1 MDNNFESSI
10 LFALFP
16 DFPTSPV
23 VPIIYGFTHKLKGTS
38 STTTPFYP
46 ARGIVDT
53 LGCTWNTTSVFTKV
67 NCVALKIL
75 HSQIIPWWNA
85 EYRIWPNRIKFEEK
99 KERKKKDIQNFQ
111 FELNKISIKIAQS
124 IFLARKFQHQFRVI
138 PSNRYLKAPIKGEN
152 FKFLQAIRFGRK
164 FIQLG
169 QFRLYVISFLF
180 WDITISPTPKRLSFR
195 GRMISYE
202 ILDEKLAKL
211 RILRWPCRENC
222 TEADKNQRP
231 TNARFVTSV
240 FSLHTFR
247 ITEDTMRES
256 TWKIS
261 TMIRLATNPDEIYGE
276 SVFFRL
282 YVYLDLIGGVFSFDE
297 KNKIIRMG
305 WNIGYWRG
313 KILFRLRRLI
323 NFLKNV
329 VINFEF
335 Y

>member
-46 ARGIVDT
+46 ARGTVDT

-75 HSQIIPWWNA
+75 HSQIIPQVKR
-85 EYRIWPNRIKFEEK
+85 RISNLTKRNKIWRKFE
-99 KERKKKDIQNFQ
+99 DIQNFQ

-138 PSNRYLKAPIKGEN
+138 PSNRYLKAPIKREN
-152 FKFLQAIRFGRK
+152 FKFLQAIRFRRK

-329 VINFEF
+329 AQF

>member
-1 MDNNFESSI
+1 MKRRISN
-10 LFALFP
+10 L
-16 DFPTSPV
+16 
-23 VPIIYGFTHKLKGTS
+23 
-38 STTTPFYP
+38 
-46 ARGIVDT
+46 
-53 LGCTWNTTSVFTKV
+53 TKQ
-67 NCVALKIL
+67 NKI
-75 HSQIIPWWNA
+75 W
-85 EYRIWPNRIKFEEK
+85 RKFE
-99 KERKKKDIQNFQ
+99 DIQNFQ

-124 IFLARKFQHQFRVI
+124 IFLARKFQHQFRII

-261 TMIRLATNPDEIYGE
+261 TMVRLATNPDEIYGE

-282 YVYLDLIGGVFSFDE
+282 YVYLDLIGDVFSFDE

-329 VINFEF
+329 AQF

>member
-16 DFPTSPV
+16 DFPTSPI

-46 ARGIVDT
+46 ARGTVDT

-75 HSQIIPWWNA
+75 HSQIIPQVKR
-85 EYRIWPNRIKFEEK
+85 RISNLTKRNKIWRKFE
-99 KERKKKDIQNFQ
+99 DIQNFQ

-138 PSNRYLKAPIKGEN
+138 PSNRYLKAPIKREN
-152 FKFLQAIRFGRK
+152 FKFLQAIRFRRK

-261 TMIRLATNPDEIYGE
+261 TMVRLATNPDEIYGE

-282 YVYLDLIGGVFSFDE
+282 YVYLDLIGDVFSFDE

-329 VINFEF
+329 AQF

>member
-1 MDNNFESSI
+1 MMKRRISN
-10 LFALFP
+10 L
-16 DFPTSPV
+16 
-23 VPIIYGFTHKLKGTS
+23 
-38 STTTPFYP
+38 
-46 ARGIVDT
+46 
-53 LGCTWNTTSVFTKV
+53 TKQ
-67 NCVALKIL
+67 NKI
-75 HSQIIPWWNA
+75 W
-85 EYRIWPNRIKFEEK
+85 RKFE
-99 KERKKKDIQNFQ
+99 DIQNFQ